1 MLTIPRREAHSVHVP
16 SVCLLVAGCS
26 RSLVVA

>member
-1 MLTIPRREAHSVHVP
+1 LTIPVGEAHSVHVLRARP
-16 SVCLLVAGCS
+16 TVTGCP

>member
-1 MLTIPRREAHSVHVP
+1 LTPAPAEAHSVVVTDACP
-16 SVCLLVAGCS
+16 LLDGCP